1 KRSGRGER
9 RSTVTGACRPRFRVH
24 SLGRSG
30 RPGNGSNLRFA
41 RKRRRRPFPFPNGRP
56 LSAAF
61 SPRRLERV
69 GRAQCYPT
77 RSRSRGLVSARIN
90 QGGGRA
96 TLSYCD
102 WRGTGPKF
110 FSNHSRRSSPVVQES
125 KEGGGFPA
133 TTLPRQPGR
142 EALGKPQKRRLVQ
155 IKRPAP
161 RVSPRPGE
169 RTGGRFLRRRRGA
182 YRRSRLSLRSGGN
195 G

>member
-1 KRSGRGER
+1 MAGRFPQRFHPAGLNALATSSVTRPALVRVSSSR
-9 RSTVTGACRPRFRVH
+9 RVLIKIGF
-24 SLGRSG
+24 
-30 RPGNGSNLRFA
+30 
-41 RKRRRRPFPFPNGRP
+41 
-56 LSAAF
+56 
-61 SPRRLERV
+61 
-69 GRAQCYPT
+69 
-77 RSRSRGLVSARIN
+77 
-90 QGGGRA
+90 GGGRA

-125 KEGGGFPA
+125 QEGRGFPA